1 MGMLTWF
8 GIVFC
13 ISQSALFSGLN
24 LAFFSISKLRLEVE
38 ASTGNQNA
46 AKVLRMR
53 KDSNFILTTIIW
65 GNVGVNVLL
74 TLLSNSVL
82 TGISAFVFSTVLI
95 TLIGEI
101 IPQAYFS
108 RHALLMASLLSPVLR
123 FYQLVFYPVS
133 KPVAK
138 MLDYWLGQE
147 SIKYFQKK
155 DLREIIKRHIESDE
169 GEIERVEGIG
179 AVNFMDIDDI
189 IVVKE
194 GEPID
199 PQSII
204 QLPTQNGLPVFPDFE
219 KSVSDPF
226 LKSIHASGKKWIVIV
241 DADGEPTVLV
251 NSDDFIRCALFES
264 KTFCPSDYYHLPIVV
279 KDDNLPLR
287 KVIDKL
293 KVFSEKPDDDV
304 IDHDVILIWG
314 NQKRVIT
321 GADIL
326 GRLLRG
332 IARLEYVTR

>member
-13 ISQSALFSGLN
+13 ICQSALFSGLN
-24 LAFFSISKLRLEVE
+24 LAFFSITKLRLEVE
-38 ASTGNQNA
+38 ASTGNRHA

-53 KDSNFILTTIIW
+53 KDSNFILTTVIW
-65 GNVGVNVLL
+65 GNVGINVLL

-82 TGISAFVFSTVLI
+82 TGLSAFLFSTVLI
-95 TLIGEI
+95 TIIGEI
-101 IPQAYFS
+101 TPQAYFS
-108 RHALLMASLLSPVLR
+108 RHALHMASLLSPVLR
-123 FYQLVFYPVS
+123 FYQLVLYPVS
-133 KPVAK
+133 KPAAII
-138 MLDYWLGQE
+138 LDYWLGPE
-147 SIKYFQKK
+147 GIKYFQKK
-155 DLREIIKRHIESDE
+155 DLREVIKRHIESDDAV
-169 GEIERVEGIG
+169 IERVEGIG
-179 AVNFMDIDDI
+179 VVNFMDIDDI

-204 QLPTQNGLPVFPDFE
+204 QLPHQNGLPVFPDFE

-241 DADGEPTVLV
+241 DTDGEPSVLV
-251 NSDDFIRCALFES
+251 NSDDFIRGALFES
-264 KTFCPSDYYHLPIVV
+264 DTFRPSDYYHHPIVV

-304 IDHDVILIWG
+304 IDQDVILIWG
-314 NQKRVIT
+314 AQKRVIT

-332 IARLEYVTR
+332 IAQLEYVTR